1 MMADLHLQSPSKKLR
16 SCAERPPAP
25 LTGGG
30 GGVAFAFA
38 FMSGKLMFFPA
49 PLSMSNVSGE
59 GSGTICGAGGAFT
72 GDAILKPL
80 GGGSRGTGVEDFDGT
95 DLFMIAVGRG
105 GGDTKV
111 LRVGADI
118 PIWRRGGE
126 ECGWGT
132 RGRPG
137 LRGGV
142 KQIWSRKRRKR
153 VFARGD
159 RLWR

>member
-1 MMADLHLQSPSKKLR
+1 MMVDLHSPSKKLR
-16 SCAERPPAP
+16 SCAERPPVP
-25 LTGGG
+25 LTGG

-38 FMSGKLMFFPA
+38 FISGKLMFFPA

-59 GSGTICGAGGAFT
+59 GSGTICGTGGAFA

-105 GGDTKV
+105 GGDKV

-118 PIWRRGGE
+118 PI
-126 ECGWGT
+126 
-132 RGRPG
+132 
-137 LRGGV
+137 
-142 KQIWSRKRRKR
+142 
-153 VFARGD
+153 
-159 RLWR
+159 